1 MYKII
6 LIVCDGI
13 LTRLIWVR
21 AGIFLAVIG
30 LFSPDAAANAIR
42 QASKDI

>member
-6 LIVCDGI
+6 SIVCDGI
-13 LTRLIWVR
+13 LARLIWVG

-30 LFSPDAAANAIR
+30 LFSPNAAANAIR
-42 QASKDI
+42 QASKVI